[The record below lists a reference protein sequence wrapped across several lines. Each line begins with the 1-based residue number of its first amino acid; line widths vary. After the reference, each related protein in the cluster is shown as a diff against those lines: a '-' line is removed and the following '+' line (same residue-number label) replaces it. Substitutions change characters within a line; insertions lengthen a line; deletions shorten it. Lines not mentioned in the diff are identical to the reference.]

1 MTLGDTDLITAVRA
15 DDAARVRTLLRA
27 AADRAAPDA
36 PGAEALGAE
45 ALGAGGRTPLLPA
58 VDAGPP
64 GYWSLYD
71 AHRHLR
77 LRKAADTP

>member
-15 DDAARVRTLLRA
+15 DDAVQVRTLLRA

-36 PGAEALGAE
+36 PGAEALGAD
-45 ALGAGGRTPLLPA
+45 GRTPLLRA
-58 VDAGPP
+58 VDTGPP